1 MSEQLNAEIQMFK
14 TEDMDKILEIEGK
27 AFPKSAYSEEVFAH
41 YARKCPNGFFV
52 IRVGGAIAGYIM
64 FDKSGHIYSTAID
77 PEHRRKGLGRML
89 FNHACRTAKTGL
101 WLEVRSRNASA
112 IEFYKGLGMTVVK
125 RIPDYYE
132 TDDALVMALG
142 EDKPTSS

>member
-1 MSEQLNAEIQMFK
+1 MSEQLDAEIQMFNI
-14 TEDMDKILEIEGK
+14 EDMDKILEIEGK
-27 AFPKSAYSEEVFAH
+27 AFPKSAYSKEVFVN

-64 FDKSGHIYSTAID
+64 FDESGHIYSTAVD

-89 FNHACRTAKTGL
+89 FNHACRTAKTRL
-101 WLEVRSRNASA
+101 WLEVRSRNVSA
-112 IEFYKGLGMTVVK
+112 IEFYKKLGMTVVK
-125 RIPDYYE
+125 RILDYYE